1 MSMMTVTDVEVGRL
15 AHVIH
20 VPPFDPIT
28 YAGMVR
34 VTPYNLDIPPTR
46 AYKLAGVRVRETCEW
61 WWLDSDTAADELK
74 RYYREQH
81 GLHVTVGHEISLF
94 RPC

>member
-1 MSMMTVTDVEVGRL
+1 MSFPTVTDVEVGRL

-28 YAGMVR
+28 YDGMIR
-34 VTPYNLDIPPTR
+34 VTPHNLMIPPVR

-61 WWLDSDTAADELK
+61 WWLDSDNAVDELR
-74 RYYREQH
+74 RYYQDQFAIR
-81 GLHVTVGHEISLF
+81 VTNGHEIQLF
-94 RPC
+94 RIA